1 MGANPV
7 AIASTTR
14 SCPSHTAAS
23 VLPTLHSP
31 KARVLVLLLL
41 GLTACRAR
49 NPSDDVGHL
58 ELRWNGPQAGSL
70 SGPATAGWC
79 AQRKVLQVRVIR
91 GDTGVA
97 LAVYPGKAL
106 EAGVYRVVDPVKA
119 ESVPPAA
126 SVALRVL
133 TQNLVQGFQGDTG
146 RVKLDSSTSGRFSG
160 SVTARARSVVDTQ
173 RISLSGTFVD
183 LRVVPDTAG
192 CSPPELP
199 DEDS

>member
-7 AIASTTR
+7 AIASTALLFL
-14 SCPSHTAAS
+14 SHTAAS
-23 VLPTLHSP
+23 TLPRPHSP
-31 KARVLVLLLL
+31 KARALVLFVL
-41 GLTACRAR
+41 GLTACRAP
-49 NPSDDVGHL
+49 NPSDDVGRL

-79 AQRKVLQVRVIR
+79 AHRKVLQVRAIR

-106 EAGVYRVVDPVKA
+106 EAGVYRVVDPMKA

-146 RVKLDSSTSGRFSG
+146 RVTLESSSAGRFSG
-160 SVTARARSVVDTQ
+160 SVSARARSVVDTQ
-173 RISLSGTFVD
+173 RISVSGTFRH
-183 LRVVPDTAG
+183 LRVMPDTAG
-192 CSPPELP
+192 CSPAEAPE
-199 DEDS
+199 EDS

>member
-1 MGANPV
+1 
-7 AIASTTR
+7 
-14 SCPSHTAAS
+14 
-23 VLPTLHSP
+23 
-31 KARVLVLLLL
+31 
-41 GLTACRAR
+41 
-49 NPSDDVGHL
+49 
-58 ELRWNGPQAGSL
+58 
-70 SGPATAGWC
+70 
-79 AQRKVLQVRVIR
+79 
-91 GDTGVA
+91 VA

>member
-7 AIASTTR
+7 AIASTALL
-14 SCPSHTAAS
+14 SLPHTAAFA
-23 VLPTLHSP
+23 LPRPDSP
-31 KARVLVLLLL
+31 KARALVLLVLS
-41 GLTACRAR
+41 LTACRAPNR
-49 NPSDDVGHL
+49 PDDVGHF

-79 AQRKVLQVRVIR
+79 AHRKVLQVHAIR

-97 LAVYPGKAL
+97 LAIYPGKAL
-106 EAGVYRVVDPVKA
+106 EAGVYRVVDPMKA

-146 RVKLDSSTSGRFSG
+146 RVTLDSSRAGRFSG
-160 SVTARARSVVDTQ
+160 SVSARARSVVDSQ
-173 RISLSGTFVD
+173 RIGLSGTFRD

-192 CSPPELP
+192 CSPAEPP

>member
-1 MGANPV
+1 MGANPL
-7 AIASTTR
+7 AITSTALF
-14 SCPSHTAAS
+14 SLPHPAAS
-23 VLPTLHSP
+23 ALPRPCPP
-31 KARVLVLLLL
+31 KARALVLLVL
-41 GLTACRAR
+41 GLTGCRAS
-49 NPSDDVGHL
+49 NPSDNAGHL

-79 AQRKVLQVRVIR
+79 AHRNVLQVRAIR

-133 TQNLVQGFQGDTG
+133 TQNQVQGFQGDTG
-146 RVKLDSSTSGRFSG
+146 RVTLGASSSGRFSG
-160 SVTARARSVVDTQ
+160 KVNARARSVVDTQ
-173 RISLSGTFVD
+173 RITLSGTFRD

-192 CSPPELP
+192 CSPPEP
-199 DEDS
+199 ADKDS